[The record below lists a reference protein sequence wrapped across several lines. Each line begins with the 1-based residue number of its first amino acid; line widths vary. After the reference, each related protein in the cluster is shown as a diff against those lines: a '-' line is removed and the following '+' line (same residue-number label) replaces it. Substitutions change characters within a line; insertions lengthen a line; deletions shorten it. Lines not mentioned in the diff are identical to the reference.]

1 MHHLRGKLREGD
13 EVRLDPANVYIHYQS
28 TQAGG
33 QVMGWYGYLL
43 VASEADVEPGT
54 YTLSLEDGRS
64 GTIRIDRLDADDS
77 GKYRAVFVGEGPLG

>member
-28 TQAGG
+28 AKAGG

-43 VASEADVEPGT
+43 VASEGEVEPGT
-54 YTLSLEDGRS
+54 YTLALEDGR
-64 GTIRIDRLDADDS
+64 AW
-77 GKYRAVFVGEGPLG
+77 